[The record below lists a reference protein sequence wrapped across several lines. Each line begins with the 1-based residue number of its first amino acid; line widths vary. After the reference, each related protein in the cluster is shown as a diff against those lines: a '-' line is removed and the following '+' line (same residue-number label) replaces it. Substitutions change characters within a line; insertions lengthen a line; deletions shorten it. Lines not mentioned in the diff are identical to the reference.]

1 MGFNLSLFFFTFA
14 GNCFSNNFTIA
25 MKIKNNLTSEQGLEL
40 IRVLNNRFKKT
51 NNVIRNWNGLILSK
65 NWHRMLKNSGRS
77 VKWKHQA
84 VSRM

>member
-1 MGFNLSLFFFTFA
+1 
-14 GNCFSNNFTIA
+14 

-51 NNVIRNWNGLILSK
+51 NNVIRNWNGLILIK